1 VRLTWSPRIMRSPE
15 CLSEYEFWVYKD
27 QTGFAFAPSLLP
39 FSITMSATA
48 KSNSPVSPVTNE
60 PKDWAKAPTPELQSG
75 SEDEPDVLD
84 AKAKERRRRKQ
95 VKREEKQR
103 REEAERRAREEAEA
117 ERKAREEVERQAREQ
132 VERDRA
138 EVQRGAA
145 EAAAKQRAMA
155 QEASKKRARE
165 EPEAGPSGDRS
176 DDVQ

>member
-48 KSNSPVSPVTNE
+48 KSNSPIAPVTTK
-60 PKDWAKAPTPELQSG
+60 PKDWAKAPMPELQSG

-84 AKAKERRRRKQ
+84 AKAKEHRQCKQ

-103 REEAERRAREEAEA
+103 REEAER
-117 ERKAREEVERQAREQ
+117 
-132 VERDRA
+132 
-138 EVQRGAA
+138 
-145 EAAAKQRAMA
+145 
-155 QEASKKRARE
+155 
-165 EPEAGPSGDRS
+165 
-176 DDVQ
+176 